1 MCDFSLGYPKW
12 VEDPD
17 PDPDPFAA
25 EVATIVKKEEI
36 SFLQGTFGF
45 LLIVATN
52 YFVWLRNTKQQRKLE
67 KSDLCVVSVV
77 SSLVSSIV

>member
-17 PDPDPFAA
+17 QFAA
-25 EVATIVKKEEI
+25 EVATIVKKEDI

-45 LLIVATN
+45 LLIVATK
-52 YFVWLRNTKQQRKLE
+52 YFVWLRKTKQHRKLE

>member
-17 PDPDPFAA
+17 LFSAD
-25 EVATIVKKEEI
+25 VATIVKKEEI
-36 SFLQGTFGF
+36 PFLQGLFGF
-45 LLIVATN
+45 LLIVDTK
-52 YFVWLRNTKQQRKLE
+52 YFVCLRKTKQHRKLE

>member
-17 PDPDPFAA
+17 QFAA
-25 EVATIVKKEEI
+25 DVATIVKEEE
-36 SFLQGTFGF
+36 SPFLQGTFGF
-45 LLIVATN
+45 LLIVATK
-52 YFVWLRNTKQQRKLE
+52 YFIWLRKTKKHRKLE
-67 KSDLCVVSVV
+67 KSDFSVVSVV